1 MRMLSLFLPLWPLL
15 ELVALIALG
24 GRWGLGWTLLYLV
37 GSVFAGLAVLRL
49 APFAGVATVAEGM
62 RRGEL
67 PASAVLETAL
77 IGLAGVL
84 LLVPG
89 PVSDLVAV
97 ALLLPPLR
105 RRLAARLGA
114 GSLAFR
120 TGAMGSMGAWPP
132 PASGPDVY
140 DGEFTDVSEVGAVE
154 PPPALPGTPSD
165 RPQG

>member
-1 MRMLSLFLPLWPLL
+1 MRMLSLMLPLWPLL

-24 GRWGLGWTLLYLV
+24 GRVGLGWTLLYLV
-37 GSVFAGLAVLRL
+37 GAVLAGLAVLRL

-89 PVSDLVAV
+89 PLSDLVAV

-105 RRLAARLGA
+105 RRLAARLAA
-114 GSLAFR
+114 GGLAFR
-120 TGAMGSMGAWPP
+120 AGAMGAMGGWPP
-132 PASGPDVY
+132 PASGPDIY
-140 DGEFTDVSEVGAVE
+140 DGEFTDVSEAE
-154 PPPALPGTPSD
+154 SSARPPALPDASSD
-165 RPQG
+165 RSAR